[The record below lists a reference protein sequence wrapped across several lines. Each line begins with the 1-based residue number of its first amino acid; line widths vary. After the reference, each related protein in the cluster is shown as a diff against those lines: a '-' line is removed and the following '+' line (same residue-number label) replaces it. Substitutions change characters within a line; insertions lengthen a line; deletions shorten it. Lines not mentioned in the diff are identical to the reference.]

1 MKKVFSI
8 IGICF
13 GIMIMI
19 FGLLSLGGNYSSGT
33 VNSNHRFGA
42 DFYTEEYDATATAA
56 NNTHSVVRALEDIKG
71 EFNLFTIC
79 FGGVITCYF
88 FCVLSDTMKKGMNV
102 TQTVN
107 EPGNKIEEL
116 PDL

>member
-13 GIMIMI
+13 GFMIMI
-19 FGLLSLGGNYSSGT
+19 LGLLSLGSNYSSST
-33 VNSNHRFGA
+33 VSSNLRFGA

-56 NNTHSVVRALEDIKG
+56 NNTHSVVRALEDLQG
-71 EFNLFTIC
+71 TFNLFTIC
-79 FGGVITCYF
+79 FGGVVTCYF
-88 FCVLSDTMKKGMNV
+88 FCVLSDTMKKGMDV

-107 EPGNKIEEL
+107 KPGNKIEEL